1 MHKNKKLNYIY
12 AGVDCHKKSHTVT
25 VINCF
30 MEKLG
35 VITAGNQEKQ
45 FTKLLE
51 FVGQFEREGLIAIW
65 GLEDINGLG
74 RKLAQYLVAQQK
86 DVRFVNSTLS
96 AQEAKKQTTLQKD
109 DGYDSFCVAKVL
121 LERLDT
127 LPASTVKDDTYYMIN
142 QLVTRR
148 YKIVE
153 NLLGLVNQLHAQLSY
168 NYTDYHS
175 FFYGVDAVSALDFW
189 DKYPSADKLQ
199 GVSAADL
206 AGLFAKNFFTY
217 ELAGKKARHIL
228 ENVTANGDLDRQGL
242 AMRDFLIRT
251 FVKDIRFNQG
261 EKDEI
266 DQTLKKLVKSLDTK
280 ITSLPGVDYITASLL
295 LAEIGDIRKFGSA
308 AKLARYAGC
317 APVEYS
323 SGQKSKHFIDRKGN
337 RQLNSTLF
345 RIALTHI
352 RRNPHSQEPV
362 NPKMFEYYH
371 RKISAGKTKMQA
383 LACVKRK
390 LVDIIYNILTYNR
403 EYWQE

>member
-1 MHKNKKLNYIY
+1 MRNKKLNHVY

-35 VITAGNQEKQ
+35 AITVGNQEKE
-45 FTKLLE
+45 FAKLAA
-51 FVGQFEREGLIAIW
+51 FVGQFETEGITAIW

-74 RKLAQYLVAQQK
+74 RRLAQYLVAKEK

-109 DGYDSFCVAKVL
+109 DSYDSFCVAKVL

-127 LPASTVKDDTYYMIN
+127 LPTSTVKDDTYYIMN

-175 FFYGVDAVSALDFW
+175 FFYAVDSVSALDFW

-199 GVSAADL
+199 GVTVTEL
-206 AGLFAKNFFTY
+206 AELFAKNFFTY
-217 ELAGKKARHIL
+217 ELAEKKAQHIL
-228 ENVTANGDLDRQGL
+228 NSVTTNRDIDRQGL
-242 AMRDFLIRT
+242 EMRDFLIRT
-251 FVKDIRFNQG
+251 FVKNIHFNEK

-266 DQTLKKLVKSLDTK
+266 DQILKKLIKSLHTK
-280 ITSLPGVDYITASLL
+280 ITTLPGVNYIAASLL

-337 RQLNSTLF
+337 RKLNSTLF
-345 RIALTHI
+345 RIALNHI
-352 RRNPHSQEPV
+352 RCNPHSQKPV
-362 NPKMFEYYH
+362 NPKMYEYYH
-371 RKISAGKTKMQA
+371 RKISEGKTKMQA

-390 LVDIIYNILTYNR
+390 LVDVIYNILTYNR
-403 EYWQE
+403 EYWQD